1 MQTLLV
7 DCDTGIDDALAL
19 LYLLGDPA
27 VELCGI
33 TTVFGNTTAAGA
45 ARNSLRVLDVAGRRA
60 SVPVVAG
67 SELTLLGLEPERAAH
82 VHGDDGLGGLARRT
96 VSGLGEAGSEVATRC
111 ADGSAASGGPPCA
124 AAEHAAVFVN
134 RVTKE
139 RPGEVHLLATGPLTN
154 LALALALDPGLV
166 ERVASVTIMG
176 GAVHAPGNVTSRA
189 EANIHKDPEAAR
201 RVLSAPWPVTLVPL
215 DATMGEVLT
224 EDHRRDLLGSG
235 TATGMFAAEI
245 LDQYFDFYVSVYGR
259 RAAACHDPLAAAIAT
274 GAVRPTSQMTVAVE
288 VDSGYG
294 PARGATLCDTR
305 GRYNDHPVATTARC
319 TVVLETDGTFPD
331 RLAARLSGR

>member
-1 MQTLLV
+1 VQTFLV

-19 LYLLGDPA
+19 LYLLGDPG

-33 TTVFGNTTAAGA
+33 TTVFGNTTAATA
-45 ARNSLRVLDVAGRRA
+45 ARNTLAVLEVAGRSGTVA
-60 SVPVVAG
+60 VAAG
-67 SELTLLGLEPERAAH
+67 SELALLGHEPAHASH
-82 VHGDDGLGGLARRT
+82 VHGDDGLGGVVRPATSGT
-96 VSGLGEAGSEVATRC
+96 VG
-111 ADGSAASGGPPCA
+111 D
-124 AAEHAAVFVN
+124 EHAVSMIT
-134 RVTKE
+134 RVTRE

-154 LALALALDPGLV
+154 VALALALDPGLV
-166 ERVASVTIMG
+166 DRVASVTIMG

-224 EDHRRDLLGSG
+224 EDHRQALLGSG
-235 TATGMFAAEI
+235 TEIGAFAAGI
-245 LDQYFDFYVSVYGR
+245 LDHYFEFYVSVYGR
-259 RAAACHDPLAAAIAT
+259 RAAACHDPLAAAIAV
-274 GAVRPTSQMTVAVE
+274 GDVRPTSQMTVGIE

-305 GRYNDHPVATTARC
+305 GRYDPRPASTSETC
-319 TVVLETDGTFPD
+319 TVVLATDGTFGD
-331 RLAARLSGR
+331 ALTARLCGS